1 MVLPLKNKC
10 LIITVNVDVVLLMLP
25 FSISNLS
32 SGDTCNILSTYE
44 YIPMKLLYDKGQ
56 LLVIGVNED

>member
-10 LIITVNVDVVLLMLP
+10 LIITINVDVVLLMLP

-56 LLVIGVNED
+56 